1 MGDPRRSRKQ
11 FSKPKVPFE
20 GPRILEE
27 LEYLGKYG
35 LRNKTEFWKHRS
47 QLGHYRKLIRELRTT
62 SEEER
67 KRVFADVSGKLNK
80 LGLVGENPTFDDVLS
95 LKVENFL
102 DRRLQTVVYKKG
114 LARSIQQSRQLIT
127 HGHIIIDGKK
137 TTSPSRLVTTAEEAS
152 ISFFYKSPLNGHPE
166 KVWGATGQSGE
177 EAKDKGASKGEGYAP
192 RGGRRPEKG
201 TRRARRDE

>member
-1 MGDPRRSRKQ
+1 MGDPRKSRKQ
-11 FSKPKVPFE
+11 FTKPKVPFE

-67 KRVFADVSGKLNK
+67 KRVFADVSTKLNK

-114 LARSIQQSRQLIT
+114 LARSIQQSRQMIT
-127 HGHIIIDGKK
+127 HGHIIVNGQK
-137 TTSPSRLVTTAEEAS
+137 TTSPSRLVTTAEEAT
-152 ISFFYKSPLNGHPE
+152 IAFFYKSPLNGHPE
-166 KVWGATGQSGE
+166 KVWGATGQAGE
-177 EAKDKGASKGEGYAP
+177 EAKESSAPKSEGHAP